1 MLTIKILGGGCAKCK
16 QLEAETRAA
25 LASMNQ
31 PLDYEIVKVTDMAEI
46 ASYQVMATP
55 ALVINEQVLSYG
67 RIPKRDQIIQWAL
80 AAHSLN

>member
-25 LASMNQ
+25 LETVNQ
-31 PLDYEIVKVTDMAEI
+31 PLEYEIVKVTDMAEI
-46 ASYQVMATP
+46 AAYQVMATP
-55 ALVINEQVLSYG
+55 ALVMNEQVLVYG

-80 AAHSLN
+80 TAQN

>member
-25 LASMNQ
+25 LETVNQ
-31 PLDYEIVKVTDMAEI
+31 PLEYEIVKVTDMAEI
-46 ASYQVMATP
+46 AAYQVMATP
-55 ALVINEQVLSYG
+55 ALVMNEQVLVYG

-80 AAHSLN
+80 AAQN

>member
-25 LASMNQ
+25 LQSMNQ

-46 ASYQVMATP
+46 AAYQVMATP

-67 RIPKRDQIIQWAL
+67 RIPKRDQIIQWAIE
-80 AAHSLN
+80 AHSLN

>member
-25 LASMNQ
+25 LQSMNQ

-46 ASYQVMATP
+46 AAYQVMATP

-67 RIPKRDQIIQWAL
+67 RIPKRDQIIQWAIE
-80 AAHSLN
+80 AHPLN